1 MQQKIVQKLVLCIV
15 DGFGID
21 DKDPLNPI
29 PKHMPWWEK
38 IWKEAK
44 IKGRLNASGTSV
56 GLPEGQMGNSEV
68 GHLTIGSGQIIEQ
81 DLIRVERAVSQ
92 QFLTHPAIQNLIQ
105 KRTRTHLIGLFS
117 DGGVH
122 SHKDHYMSIFHQL
135 KDLVPIRCHLITDGR
150 DTKPS
155 IFTQQYEPELE
166 PYVATVMGRYYAM
179 DRDKR
184 WLRTQKAIDAMT
196 LGQGYP
202 MQDVLS
208 YIDLQR
214 NTDEFIEP
222 GVREGYTGFQPGDAV
237 IVVNFRADR
246 IIQLLS
252 VMAEAGCYKLF
263 CLSDLPVIIQ
273 GVTTLFPKPPIQNT
287 LGESISN
294 AHLRQLRVAETEK
307 YAHVTYFFNGGRDE
321 PWPLEDRILI
331 PSPKNVATYDEAPEM
346 SAKSVTEAV
355 LKGIDKN
362 YDVIIVNYANAD
374 MVGHTG
380 KYDPVIKA
388 LTCLDQELA
397 KLYHACLTEGYILI
411 ITADHGNVENMFYP
425 DLSPHTAH
433 TINPVPFIVLNAKV
447 PVDLS
452 SCRQLSDIAGIVK
465 KFLSI

>member
-1 MQQKIVQKLVLCIV
+1 MRQKLVLCIV
-15 DGFGID
+15 DGFGVD

-29 PKHMPWWEK
+29 LKYMPWWVK
-38 IWKEAK
+38 TWKNAK
-44 IKGRLNASGTSV
+44 TKAQLSASGASV

-81 DLIRVERAVSQ
+81 DLIRVGRAVSELL
-92 QFLTHPAIQNLIQ
+92 LTHPAIQNLIQ
-105 KRTRTHLIGLFS
+105 KSIRTHLIGLFS

-122 SHKDHYMSIFHQL
+122 SHKDHYMAIFRQL
-135 KDLVPIRCHLITDGR
+135 KDRLPVVCHLITDGR

-155 IFTQQYEPELE
+155 IFAQQYESDLE

-184 WLRTQKAIDAMT
+184 WTRTQKAIDAMMF
-196 LGQGYP
+196 GRGYI
-202 MQDVLS
+202 MQDVLD

-222 GVREGYTGFQPGDAV
+222 GVKEGYTGFQPGDAI

-246 IIQLLS
+246 ILQLLS
-252 VMAEAGCYKLF
+252 GMAEPALYSVF
-263 CLSDLPVIIQ
+263 SFSELPIIIP
-273 GVTTLFPKPPIQNT
+273 GVTTLFPKPSIQNT
-287 LGESISN
+287 LGEYISN

-307 YAHVTYFFNGGRDE
+307 YAHVTYFFNGGRDL
-321 PWPLEDRILI
+321 PFPLEDRMLI
-331 PSPKNVATYDEAPEM
+331 PSPLVATYDTAPEM
-346 SAKSVTEAV
+346 SAKTVTEAV
-355 LKGIDKN
+355 LKGIGKD

-380 KYDPVIKA
+380 KYDAVIKA

-397 KLYHACLTEGYILI
+397 KLYDACLQEGYVLV

-425 DLSPHTAH
+425 DMSPHTAH
-433 TINPVPFIVLNAKV
+433 STNPVPFVVLNALA
-447 PVDLS
+447 PLDMS
-452 SCRQLSDIAGIVK
+452 QCTQLSDIA
-465 KFLSI
+465 SIIKQLLAYHF

>member
-1 MQQKIVQKLVLCIV
+1 MRQKVVLCIV

-29 PKHMPWWEK
+29 LKHMPWWQK
-38 IWKEAK
+38 TWKDAK
-44 IKGRLNASGTSV
+44 TKTQLKASGTSV

-81 DLIRVERAVSQ
+81 DLIRVGRAVSQ

-105 KRTRTHLIGLFS
+105 KRTRIHLIGLFS

-135 KDLVPIRCHLITDGR
+135 KDLVPIVCHLITDGR
-150 DTKPS
+150 DTKPTS
-155 IFTQQYEPELE
+155 FAQQYELELE

-184 WLRTQKAIDAMT
+184 WLRTQKAIDAMMF
-196 LGQGYP
+196 GKGYT
-202 MQDVLS
+202 MQDVPS
-208 YIDLQR
+208 YIEQQR

-222 GVREGYTGFQPGDAV
+222 GVKEDYTGFQPGDAV

-252 VMAEAGCYKLF
+252 VMAESAQYSLF
-263 CLSDLPVIIQ
+263 SLSDLPVVIPR
-273 GVTTLFPKPPIQNT
+273 VTTLFPKPRIQNT

-331 PSPKNVATYDEAPEM
+331 PSPQNVATYDEAPEM
-346 SAKSVTEAV
+346 SAKTVTEAV
-355 LKGIDKN
+355 LKGIDKD

-397 KLYHACLTEGYILI
+397 KLYHACLQEVYVLI

-425 DLSPHTAH
+425 DLSSHTAH
-433 TINPVPFIVLNAKV
+433 TTNPVPFVVLNSDV
-447 PVDLS
+447 PIDLS
-452 SCRQLSDIAGIVK
+452 LYTQLSDISDVIK
-465 KFLSI
+465 KLIII

>member
-1 MQQKIVQKLVLCIV
+1 MRQKLVLCIV

-29 PKHMPWWEK
+29 PKHMPWWVK
-38 IWKEAK
+38 TWKDAK
-44 IKGRLNASGTSV
+44 TKAQLKASGTSV
-56 GLPEGQMGNSEV
+56 GLPDGQMGNSEV

-81 DLIRVERAVSQ
+81 DLIRVGRAISG

-105 KRTRTHLIGLFS
+105 KRTRMHLMGLFS

-122 SHKDHYMSIFHQL
+122 SHKDHYMAIFHHL
-135 KDLVPIRCHLITDGR
+135 KDHLPVLCHLITDGR

-155 IFTQQYEPELE
+155 IFAQQYEPELD

-184 WLRTQKAIDAMT
+184 WMRTQKAIDAMMH
-196 LGQGYP
+196 GQGYI
-202 MQDVLS
+202 MQDVLA
-208 YIDLQR
+208 YVDLQR

-222 GVREGYTGFQPGDAV
+222 GVKEGYAGFQPGDAV

-246 IIQLLS
+246 IVQLLS
-252 VMAEAGCYKLF
+252 VMAETTCYQLF
-263 CLSDLPVIIQ
+263 SLSDLPVSIA
-273 GVTTLFPKPPIQNT
+273 GVTTLFPKSPIQGT
-287 LGESISN
+287 LGECIAG

-321 PWPLEDRILI
+321 PWSLEDRILI
-331 PSPKNVATYDEAPEM
+331 PSPHVATYDEAPEM
-346 SAKSVTEAV
+346 SAKEVTAAV

-380 KYDPVIKA
+380 KYEAVIKA
-388 LTCLDQELA
+388 LTCLDRELA
-397 KLYHACLTEGYILI
+397 KLYHACVEEGYALI

-425 DLSPHTAH
+425 DMMPYTAH
-433 TINPVPFIVLNAKV
+433 STNPVPFVVLNTYE
-447 PVDLS
+447 PVDVS
-452 SCRQLSDIAGIVK
+452 MCTQLSDIAQVMKSIIGIN
-465 KFLSI
+465 

>member
-1 MQQKIVQKLVLCIV
+1 MQQKLVLCIV

-29 PKHMPWWEK
+29 PKYMPWWVK
-38 IWKEAK
+38 TWKDAK
-44 IKGRLNASGTSV
+44 IKSQLSASGASV

-81 DLIRVERAVSQ
+81 DLIRVGRAVSE
-92 QFLTHPAIQNLIQ
+92 QFLMHPAIQNLIE

-122 SHKDHYMSIFHQL
+122 SHKDHYMAIFHQL
-135 KDLVPIRCHLITDGR
+135 KDHLPVVCHLITDGR

-155 IFTQQYEPELE
+155 IFAQQYEKELE

-184 WLRTQKAIDAMT
+184 WLRTQKAIDAMMF
-196 LGQGYP
+196 GQGYV
-202 MQDVLS
+202 MQDVLE
-208 YIDLQR
+208 YVDLQR

-222 GVREGYTGFQPGDAV
+222 GVREGYEGFLPGDAV

-252 VMAEAGCYKLF
+252 VMAEPGLYNLF
-263 CLSDLPVIIQ
+263 SLSDLPMVIP
-273 GVTTLFPKPPIQNT
+273 GVTTLFPKSPIQNT
-287 LGESISN
+287 LGEYIAG

-321 PWPLEDRILI
+321 PWPLEDRVLI
-331 PSPKNVATYDEAPEM
+331 QSPAVATYDEAPEM
-346 SAKSVTEAV
+346 SAKAVTDAV
-355 LKGIDKN
+355 LKGIDKD

-388 LTCLDQELA
+388 LICLDQELE
-397 KLYHACLTEGYILI
+397 KLYCACHEEGYALI

-425 DLSPHTAH
+425 DMTPYTAH
-433 TINPVPFIVLNAKV
+433 TTNPVPFVVLNAHL

-452 SCRQLSDIAGIVK
+452 TCTQLSDIAKIVRH
-465 KFLSI
+465 LIQDR